1 MKRINIPALVF
12 AIALPAVIVLFMVQN
27 LIASD
32 IWIPSLETS
41 WQWQLDGTVDQS
53 YDVDMYDIDMFDN
66 DASVVASLHEQ
77 NRKVVCYMSAGSW
90 EEWRPDAAEF
100 PESVLGKPLEDW
112 PGERWLDIRRL
123 DILGPII
130 TARMDLCQEK
140 GFDGLEPDNID
151 GYVNDTGFPLT
162 YQDQVNYNLFLA
174 NEAHARGLS
183 IGLKNDLDQVE
194 DLVEY
199 FDWALNEQCFQY
211 RECDKLL
218 PFINSGKAVFQVEY
232 YLPRFL
238 FCPQAN
244 KMSFNAMKKRMS
256 LDACRKPC
264 F

>member
-12 AIALPAVIVLFMVQN
+12 AIALPALIVLFMVQD

-66 DASVVASLHEQ
+66 DAGVVASLHEQ
-77 NRKVVCYMSAGSW
+77 NRKVVCYMSVGSW

-218 PFINSGKAVFQVEY
+218 PFISAGKAVFQVEY

-244 KMSFNAMKKRMS
+244 KMSFNAMKKHMR